1 MFYCLFAQAG
11 LLFNRLAHG
20 KMLDDVLP
28 FDFETPLN
36 NLTFERTIT
45 TTLLVLCGITSNYVV
60 LIRYFVSTT
69 DSLRLSYNFEYNT
82 DSVGISR
89 KPARIF
95 AGLFRILCS
104 QECNLFSCHLQR
116 K

>member
-45 TTLLVLCGITSNYVV
+45 TTLLVLCGITDWS
-60 LIRYFVSTT
+60 
-69 DSLRLSYNFEYNT
+69 
-82 DSVGISR
+82 
-89 KPARIF
+89 
-95 AGLFRILCS
+95 
-104 QECNLFSCHLQR
+104 
-116 K
+116 